1 MYKNSEGY
9 NDPTAGKAVSMTMKA
24 YKAEQKEKF
33 RRCDEI
39 KNRKKVYVISK
50 YAGDIEKNVKAA
62 QENCKYVIANKC
74 IPVASHLLYPQ
85 LLDMEPDG
93 TETEEA
99 RELGTQFGLA
109 LLAVC
114 DEAWIFPNGQS
125 LSDGMK
131 REIQECIRRG
141 IPRRMIREE
150 HYGYSSRSY

>member
-1 MYKNSEGY
+1 MYKNSEGIA
-9 NDPTAGKAVSMTMKA
+9 DPTAGRAISKVMKE
-24 YKAEQKEKF
+24 YKAEQREKF
-33 RRCDEI
+33 RRLDEI

-50 YAGDIEKNVKAA
+50 YAGDIEKNIKAA
-62 QENCKYVIANKC
+62 QENCRFVIERKC

-85 LLDMEPDG
+85 LLDMASDG

-141 IPRRMIREE
+141 IPRRIVEVGN
-150 HYGYSSRSY
+150 YGYSSRSI